1 MVARSEED
9 TRNPGGLQSVEERL
23 VVRHDDG
30 PLFRGEVEERVVR
43 GAVTLDGPVV
53 FRELCRGPR
62 VAVVIRQE
70 VQLRQDGGRN
80 RDLDV
85 TDDATELRIEMDLE
99 LERHEQRVGV
109 KEDEARHRFR
119 PSKPKYMGLR

>member
-1 MVARSEED
+1 MVARSEEN

-53 FRELCRGPR
+53 FRELCRGPGIP
-62 VAVVIRQE
+62 VVIRQE
-70 VQLRQDGGRN
+70 VELRQDGGRN
-80 RDLDV
+80 RHLDV
-85 TDDATELRIEMDLE
+85 AHDATELRIEMDLE

-109 KEDEARHRFR
+109 KKDEARHRFR
-119 PSKPKYMGLR
+119 PSMPKYMALR